1 MKTSSSKIR
10 KIYAST
16 HPNVRS
22 RFIHV
27 MLNETPSFCWL
38 LQQHVE
44 HLLQQD
50 GPIVQIENIDV
61 RMMGGKL

>member
-1 MKTSSSKIR
+1 
-10 KIYAST
+10 
-16 HPNVRS
+16 
-22 RFIHV
+22 

-44 HLLQQD
+44 QLLQQD

-61 RMMGGKL
+61 RMMVGKL